1 MNNTPENYFSQETE
15 RLTFRKLTK
24 NDIQEWSRFFVN
36 NDRTHFVGAAQFVH
50 LNEMEKATNWIQS
63 QMDRY
68 AADNFGQLAMI
79 EKESG
84 KFIGVSGL
92 IVRELE
98 EGKKDYEVTY
108 SLLPE
113 CWSKGFATEA
123 AIHFKSYA
131 FNELGCK
138 SVISIIHADNQP
150 SENVALK
157 NGMQKTVA
165 MEFMGM
171 PVNVYKVVNY
181 EL

>member
-1 MNNTPENYFSQETE
+1 MNNTPGNYFSQETE
-15 RLTFRKLTK
+15 RLAFRKLTE
-24 NDIQEWSRFFVN
+24 NDIPGWSRFFVN
-36 NDRTHFVGAAQFVH
+36 NDRTHFVGAAQFAH

-63 QMDRY
+63 QLDRY
-68 AADNFGQLAMI
+68 AAGNFGQLAVI

-92 IVRELE
+92 IERELE

-113 CWSKGFATEA
+113 CWSKGYATEA
-123 AIHFKSYA
+123 AMHFKKYA
-131 FNELGCK
+131 FNHLGCR
-138 SVISIIHADNQP
+138 SAISIIHVDNQP

-171 PVNVYKVVNY
+171 PVNVYRVIND